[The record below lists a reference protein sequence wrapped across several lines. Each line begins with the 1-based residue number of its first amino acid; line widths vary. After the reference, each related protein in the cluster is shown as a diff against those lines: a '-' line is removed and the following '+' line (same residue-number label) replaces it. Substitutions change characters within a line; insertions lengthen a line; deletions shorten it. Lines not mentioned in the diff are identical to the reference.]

1 VREVAA
7 AEGAVGV
14 GIVAGGGVD
23 HTFGMTLTT
32 IKVDSA
38 VRDRL
43 KEQARARGRT
53 LGEHLEALVEAESR
67 RERLRAVRDAMAARP
82 PDQEYLSEAE
92 AWTGAGWT

>member
-1 VREVAA
+1 MI
-7 AEGAVGV
+7 G
-14 GIVAGGGVD
+14 GIVARGAAG
-23 HTFGMTLTT
+23 HTVGMTLTT

-43 KEQARARGRT
+43 KEQARAHGRT

-67 RERLRAVRDAMAARP
+67 RERLRAMQEAMAARP

-92 AWTGAGWT
+92 AWTGDGWT